1 MNRMTDNQLEDTL
14 MEEMKKIMSIEE
26 MDGIEEEVEE
36 YPTEQ
41 LEIRLHKYKNCH
53 VNCIQVVLSDY
64 LVETMVYEGTRD
76 IGDQDRYA
84 LTPVMQ
90 MLMLDMN
97 ALIGNK
103 WIEFIVVAEKTVSNP
118 KGNGSIW
125 LKTAHIYMAE
135 SNNFPM
141 DMELVDQDYRY
152 IVQFVVVQIDGVF
165 HFKNLGIQTFV

>member
-53 VNCIQVVLSDY
+53 VNCIQVVL
-64 LVETMVYEGTRD
+64 
-76 IGDQDRYA
+76 
-84 LTPVMQ
+84 
-90 MLMLDMN
+90 
-97 ALIGNK
+97 
-103 WIEFIVVAEKTVSNP
+103 
-118 KGNGSIW
+118 
-125 LKTAHIYMAE
+125 
-135 SNNFPM
+135 FPM